1 MNKQFV
7 DTNYI
12 LRYLL
17 KDNLEQYNLVSK
29 FFIECVTGGI
39 KLVSNNVVLFEVY
52 WVLFKTIK
60 LEKEQTNTL
69 IYKFLQLD
77 IVEFEDKQ
85 IIFSALENDLNN
97 SLGLE
102 DNYHLSWCKF
112 NKITSIHSF
121 DEKLNK
127 VWAKNANSSHNFTV
141 TL

>member
-29 FFIECVTGGI
+29 FFIECVTSNI

-52 WVLFKTIK
+52 WVLFKTLK
-60 LEKEQTNTL
+60 LGKEETNTL

-77 IVEFEDKQ
+77 IIEFEDKQ
-85 IIFSALENDLNN
+85 IISLALEKDSNN
-97 SLGLE
+97 NLGLE
-102 DNYHLSWCKF
+102 DNFHLSWCRF
-112 NKITSIHSF
+112 NKISNLHTF
-121 DEKLNK
+121 DEKMNK
-127 VWAKNANSSHNFTV
+127 VWAKAA
-141 TL
+141 